1 MNPLLVLLFFF
12 LVPGYGRTRAQLAP
26 RPPARLQDSLPI
38 EHGLTRGFDES
49 AVLAQQ
55 VCQPLRVVVGL
66 DFAEATEGASMGL
79 LRRDVQ

>member
-1 MNPLLVLLFFF
+1 MNPLLVLLSF
-12 LVPGYGRTRAQLAP
+12 PGSRLRAHSRATRTATAGSP
-26 RPPARLQDSLPI
+26 SRLTI

-66 DFAEATEGASMGL
+66 DFDEATEGASMGL